1 MTKAKELAR
10 ELKESYKT
18 GDLHIIY
25 VLKLIETVLSEPEPD
40 LRGWIEVIPQHAKYG
55 RMLININTGLR
66 FIENGDA
73 TEMEYG
79 GSCRTIE
86 ESYDSIKQKIK
97 EAS

>member
-1 MTKAKELAR
+1 MSKAKELATYLKSHFTTMYR
-10 ELKESYKT
+10 GMPKFTELI
-18 GDLHIIY
+18 DLI
-25 VLKLIETVLSEPEPD
+25 LSEPEP
-40 LRGWIEVIPQHAKYG
+40 LKGWIEVLPQHAKHG
-55 RMLININTGLR
+55 RMLVNINTGLR